1 METSLKFL
9 LVLAA
14 VLVIVCCLVWLAGSA
29 CLMGKSH
36 KLRGDIEKLFEDL
49 QDIAEVAKK
58 FLGKITGKVED
69 RLEDVKSRVGDI
81 RDTRLGAESYTP
93 VYPPPVYPPENDER
107 FWRSPTSQY
116 HSPYFE

>member
-36 KLRGDIEKLFEDL
+36 KIRGDIEKLFQDL
-49 QDIAEVAKK
+49 QDIAKVAKK

-69 RLEDVKSRVGDI
+69 VKHHLGEKVEDI
-81 RDTRLGAESYTP
+81 RDRVETRLGAEAYT
-93 VYPPPVYPPENDER
+93 PVYPPENDER